1 MSGVMTTQLE
11 KRLTGAS
18 GLFGTSGIRADIS
31 RDVYVNFWMEIA
43 QAVGTRLAPGAKV
56 CIATDTRVS
65 RGAVKAA
72 VVSGLLAAG
81 VDVSD
86 LGILPTPVLARL
98 TGDMGFDSG
107 VMITASHNPPQFN
120 GIKLFNG
127 NSQGYS
133 KEQEVEVERIYRD
146 KSFRTNFR
154 GNFLWLQG
162 AKERYFRFILSEFTN
177 EDFSQNM
184 RVVVDSGN
192 GAASG
197 LASKLFSFLDFDV
210 IPFNDVPDGLFPG
223 RDPEP
228 GKDTLEGTV
237 EFLRQQNAD
246 LAVCFDGDADR
257 VVFCDKDGFLGF
269 NEMIAYISRLM
280 VRKTGK
286 RKVAATV
293 ETGRMLDLVL
303 SDLGVEVI
311 RGSIGSSSVAYLAEE
326 HDAALGVEP
335 AGIYIMPEI
344 GYYPDSIFA
353 ALTLLSR
360 INEIGEIREF
370 FRDKPRLYLRKEKL
384 SCPNWLKQAVID
396 RARDCASLFTANE
409 LNALDGL
416 RFEFDDA
423 WLLIRPSGTEPA
435 IRITVESGSEQEA
448 ELLLNKA
455 ARLTD
460 SIIRDLIG

>member
-11 KRLTGAS
+11 KRLTGVS

-162 AKERYFRFILSEFTN
+162 AKERLTMYQMGFSRGGTRSQEKTHLRVPLS
-177 EDFSQNM
+177 SC
-184 RVVVDSGN
+184 
-192 GAASG
+192 ASRMQTWRS
-197 LASKLFSFLDFDV
+197 A
-210 IPFNDVPDGLFPG
+210 
-223 RDPEP
+223 
-228 GKDTLEGTV
+228 
-237 EFLRQQNAD
+237 
-246 LAVCFDGDADR
+246 
-257 VVFCDKDGFLGF
+257 
-269 NEMIAYISRLM
+269 LM
-280 VRKTGK
+280 V
-286 RKVAATV
+286 
-293 ETGRMLDLVL
+293 MLTVL
-303 SDLGVEVI
+303 S
-311 RGSIGSSSVAYLAEE
+311 
-326 HDAALGVEP
+326 
-335 AGIYIMPEI
+335 
-344 GYYPDSIFA
+344 FA
-353 ALTLLSR
+353 
-360 INEIGEIREF
+360 I
-370 FRDKPRLYLRKEKL
+370 KM
-384 SCPNWLKQAVID
+384 
-396 RARDCASLFTANE
+396 AS
-409 LNALDGL
+409 
-416 RFEFDDA
+416 
-423 WLLIRPSGTEPA
+423 WVSM
-435 IRITVESGSEQEA
+435 
-448 ELLLNKA
+448 K
-455 ARLTD
+455 
-460 SIIRDLIG
+460 